1 MPPVAAPTSPGPT
14 RLLRLLALSL
24 TRCPGCS
31 SRPATASGCCDACW
45 RTMHAPLRTPD
56 VLAVGR
62 YRGALGAVLR
72 SAKFGGASLALD
84 TLGTSLGVLL
94 RDAGVGH
101 LGVVPVP
108 SHAARRRRRGPDP
121 SSRLAQRAAAGRV
134 LDVLRRHR
142 HDRPQSRSPLR
153 DRERNAAGA
162 FALEPDAA
170 HLVRGR
176 SVVLLDDV
184 LTSGATARAC
194 AAALATVDARVAVVA
209 VAALS

>member
-1 MPPVAAPTSPGPT
+1 MSPVTAPRPHDLT

-31 SRPATASGCCDACW
+31 LRPATASGCCDACW
-45 RTMHAPLRTPD
+45 RTMQGPLRTPD
-56 VLAVGR
+56 VLALGR

-84 TLGTSLGVLL
+84 TLGTNLGALL

-108 SHAARRRRRGPDP
+108 SHAERRRRRGPDP
-121 SSRLAQRAAAGRV
+121 SSRLAQRAAEGRV
-134 LDVLRRHR
+134 LNALRRHR
-142 HDRPQSRSPLR
+142 RDRPQSRSHRR

-162 FALEPDAA
+162 FALEPHAI

-194 AAALATVDARVAVVA
+194 AAALATVDARVAMVA